1 MLDKIADIKDEKIKE
16 FLKQVW
22 PGKITCVL
30 PTKDGGTIGV
40 RMPNHDLILKIIEKF
55 GGPIAGTSAN
65 VSGEKEHTKI
75 GELIEE
81 FKNLKV
87 QPDLILDAGDLTLS
101 KPSTVLDCTTRPPKI
116 LREGA
121 VSEEELKKMTG

>member
-1 MLDKIADIKDEKIKE
+1 M
-16 FLKQVW
+16 
-22 PGKITCVL
+22 